1 MASMSSVVESTVPGI
16 WWIINTHTITD
27 NFLCKKKAKEEKTKE
42 GVIISALRHLSVSQ
56 SYWKTE

>member
-16 WWIINTHTITD
+16 WWIINIHTITD
-27 NFLCKKKAKEEKTKE
+27 NFLCKKKDKEEKTKE
-42 GVIISALRHLSVSQ
+42 GVIINALRHLSVSQ